1 MIYLIDDNAVRVV
14 EPNQDTIVFTKGS
27 DLFEK
32 AKVMLMNGCSYGEI
46 YQLKLGVII
55 NNIFKESK

>member
-27 DLFEK
+27 YLFEK
-32 AKVMLMNGCSYGEI
+32 AKAMLMNGCSYNEI

-55 NNIFKESK
+55 NNIFKEPK